1 MIKQLFEG
9 KSPVLGELN
18 EGKITD
24 FVLGIK
30 QKLKDGN
37 NTADIGRI
45 KQFISVKCDSST
57 TRAFLL
63 EWLTEG
69 LKNKSLYVERDLA
82 QLFPSADE
90 NNSIAFS
97 LNRSGEPKEI
107 FCIEFATQRKRIL
120 LHSFIGKT
128 VELKNSDF
136 SLDATDEDATIKSP
150 AVFDEE
156 IKKVSFSVDSLSKE
170 IARLEKIKKAIA
182 PKKDSWLKK
191 LLMKL

>member
-9 KSPVLGELN
+9 KSPLIGELN

-24 FVLGIK
+24 FVVGIK
-30 QKLKDGN
+30 QKLKDGS
-37 NTADIGRI
+37 NTADISRI
-45 KQFISVKCDSST
+45 KQFIAVKCDSST
-57 TRAFLL
+57 TRTFLL

-136 SLDATDEDATIKSP
+136 SLEKNDEDATIKSP
-150 AVFDEE
+150 AAFDEE

>member
-9 KSPVLGELN
+9 KSPLMGELN

-24 FVLGIK
+24 FVVGIK
-30 QKLKDGN
+30 QKLKDGS
-37 NTADIGRI
+37 NTADISRI
-45 KQFISVKCDSST
+45 KQFIAVKCDSST
-57 TRAFLL
+57 TRTFLL

-120 LHSFIGKT
+120 LHSFVGKT

-136 SLDATDEDATIKSP
+136 SLEKDEDATITSFEQ
-150 AVFDEE
+150 FDEQ
-156 IKKVSFSVDSLSKE
+156 IKKVSFNLDKLQSE
-170 IARLEKIKKAIA
+170 IARLQKVQKAIA
-182 PKKDSWLKK
+182 PKKDNWLKK

>member
-1 MIKQLFEG
+1 MIKSIFEG
-9 KSPVLGELN
+9 NSPLMGELN

-30 QKLKDGN
+30 QKLKDGS

-45 KQFISVKCDSST
+45 KQFIYIKCDSST

-69 LKNKSLYVERDLA
+69 LKNKTLYVERDLA
-82 QLFPSADE
+82 QLFPTADE

-97 LNRSGEPKEI
+97 WNRSGEPKEI

-128 VELKNSDF
+128 VELKNSDL
-136 SLDATDEDATIKSP
+136 SLDKNDEDATITSLEQ
-150 AVFDEE
+150 FDEQ
-156 IKKVSFSVDSLSKE
+156 IKKVSFDLNKLQSE
-170 IARLEKIKKAIA
+170 IVRLQKVQKRIA
-182 PKKDSWLKK
+182 PKKDNWLKK

>member
-9 KSPVLGELN
+9 KSPLMGELN

-24 FVLGIK
+24 FVVVIK

-37 NTADIGRI
+37 NTADISRI
-45 KQFISVKCDSST
+45 KQFIAVKCDSST

-136 SLDATDEDATIKSP
+136 SLEKDEDATITSFEQ
-150 AVFDEE
+150 FDEQ
-156 IKKVSFSVDSLSKE
+156 IKKVSFNLDKLQSE
-170 IARLEKIKKAIA
+170 ITRLQKVQKAIT
-182 PKKDSWLKK
+182 PKKDNWLKK

>member
-9 KSPVLGELN
+9 KSPLMGELN

-30 QKLKDGN
+30 QKLKDGS

-45 KQFISVKCDSST
+45 KQFISIKCDSST

-69 LKNKSLYVERDLA
+69 LKNKSLYVERDLV
-82 QLFPSADE
+82 QLFPSADD

-107 FCIEFATQRKRIL
+107 FCIEFGTQRKRIL

-128 VELKNSDF
+128 VELKNSDL
-136 SLDATDEDATIKSP
+136 SLDKNDEDATITSLEQ
-150 AVFDEE
+150 FDEQ
-156 IKKVSFSVDSLSKE
+156 IKKVSFDLEKLQSE
-170 IARLEKIKKAIA
+170 IARLQKVQKRIA
-182 PKKDSWLKK
+182 PKKNNWLKK

>member
-1 MIKQLFEG
+1 M
-9 KSPVLGELN
+9 GELN

-24 FVLGIK
+24 FVVGIK
-30 QKLKDGN
+30 QKLKDGS
-37 NTADIGRI
+37 NTADISRI
-45 KQFISVKCDSST
+45 KQFIAVKCDSST
-57 TRAFLL
+57 TRTFLL

-120 LHSFIGKT
+120 LHSFVGKT

-136 SLDATDEDATIKSP
+136 SLEKDEDATITSFEQ
-150 AVFDEE
+150 FDEQ
-156 IKKVSFSVDSLSKE
+156 IKKVSFNLDKLQSE
-170 IARLEKIKKAIA
+170 IARLQKVQKAIA
-182 PKKDSWLKK
+182 PKKDNWLKK

>member
-1 MIKQLFEG
+1 M
-9 KSPVLGELN
+9 GELN

-30 QKLKDGN
+30 QKLKDGS

-57 TRAFLL
+57 TRTFLL

-136 SLDATDEDATIKSP
+136 SLDGNDEDATIKSP
-150 AVFDEE
+150 AAFDEK
-156 IKKVSFSVDSLSKE
+156 IKKVSFNVDSLSKE
-170 IARLEKIKKAIA
+170 IARLEKIEKAIA
-182 PKKDSWLKK
+182 PKKDNWLKK